1 MGCKASK
8 APQQLTP
15 FDTGFART
23 QNKEFNAFFDRAI
36 NLLDKAEMIR
46 RRFVSS
52 GQKCFEQAGTS
63 GILVNKYVE
72 TIRILLWAI
81 SAGYQGQILRSGIKI
96 VQGSPFISSN
106 MNGLCAETQE
116 LYHSV
121 RGYLDIVVDGSEVL
135 KVIVDGLTGMSTE
148 LTVIQQ
154 DWLDPKDFSEGAV
167 AFRDNTRKFNMELLK
182 TKALFK
188 VVSTEKRTIEKT
200 VPRVQQLATKAD
212 VIGTSAYNQKLIKP
226 LEIFHRFTTIQKK
239 RNTKGVNMFDMGP
252 ENIEED
258 HGLDSVN
265 QNATTSEL
273 IVNKNVSFESPVRAN
288 KSNIMVQDQSQNGSP
303 YKLHNANPQQK
314 VKLGQGGLGEPLTYP
329 TANKIQVNAPEMKDL
344 VVKQPMTEMGGTQF
358 PLYKFSSPTKD
369 ALRPNN
375 TAMITKSPLEQGLKS
390 TIPIAKVSGDQ
401 QQPQQSIIKPQ
412 IVHNFSDIDAIIS
425 QATRS
430 IPVNFGQV
438 GQAMQG
444 QQQNNG
450 NNMIN
455 NIRDK
460 AWGDMN
466 VNDDE
471 GNINTPAENST
482 HIKYFSERRNYYMV
496 HLKS

>member
-15 FDTGFART
+15 FDTDFAKTHNR
-23 QNKEFNAFFDRAI
+23 EFNAFFDRAI
-36 NLLDKAEMIR
+36 NLIDKAEMIR

-52 GQKCFEQAGTS
+52 SQKCFEQAGTS
-63 GILVNKYVE
+63 AILTNKYIE

-81 SAGYQGQILRSGIKI
+81 SAGYQGQILRSGIKV
-96 VQGSPFISSN
+96 VQGSPFISAN
-106 MNGLCAETQE
+106 INGLCAETQE

-148 LTVIQQ
+148 LTLIQQ

-182 TKALFK
+182 AKALFR
-188 VVSTEKRTIEKT
+188 VVSTERRTIVKT
-200 VPRVQQLATKAD
+200 VPRVQQLAGKAD
-212 VIGTSAYNQKLIKP
+212 VIGTSAYNQKVIKP
-226 LEIFHRFTTIQKK
+226 LEIYNRFTTAQKK
-239 RNTKGVNMFDMGP
+239 RSANGVNMFDMGP

-258 HGLDSVN
+258 PGLN

-288 KSNIMVQDQSQNGSP
+288 KSNIMVQDQSQNASP
-303 YKLHNANPQQK
+303 YKLHNANPK
-314 VKLGQGGLGEPLTYP
+314 AKLGQGGLGEPLTYP

-344 VVKQPMTEMGGTQF
+344 VVKQPMTEMGGSQF

-375 TAMITKSPLEQGLKS
+375 TAILTKSPLEQGLRS

-430 IPVNFGQV
+430 LPVNYGQV
-438 GQAMQG
+438 GQVMQG
-444 QQQNNG
+444 QQNYG
-450 NNMIN
+450 NNMMN

-496 HLKS
+496 NLKS